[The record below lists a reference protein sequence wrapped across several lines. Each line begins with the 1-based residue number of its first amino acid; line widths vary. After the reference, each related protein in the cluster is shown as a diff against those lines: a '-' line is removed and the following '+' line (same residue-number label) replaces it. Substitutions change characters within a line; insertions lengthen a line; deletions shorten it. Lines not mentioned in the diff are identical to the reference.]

1 MLSSEQ
7 ASAMFSLQ
15 KTMNTKVDPE
25 WIRARYPYLRAVAI
39 EGAEAIEHHGWKWW
53 KKQDKDL
60 AQLQMELI
68 DIWHFL
74 LSEFLLRHEGDE
86 HKALAHLT
94 EHLKA
99 INSQSNLDFDNQNI
113 QVDSCDLIRKLELL
127 IGTAIAGRIEL
138 SLFESIMAD
147 CELTWTELYCQY
159 IGKNVLNIFRQDNG
173 YKKGSYKKI
182 WRGKEDNEHLV
193 EILNSLDPC
202 STDFKEQIYL
212 SLKRAYQ
219 Q

>member
-193 EILNSLDPC
+193 EILNSLDPS

>member
-15 KTMNTKVDPE
+15 KTMNTKVDPK

-193 EILNSLDPC
+193 EILNSLDPS

>member
-138 SLFESIMAD
+138 SLFESIMTD

-193 EILNSLDPC
+193 EILNSLDPS